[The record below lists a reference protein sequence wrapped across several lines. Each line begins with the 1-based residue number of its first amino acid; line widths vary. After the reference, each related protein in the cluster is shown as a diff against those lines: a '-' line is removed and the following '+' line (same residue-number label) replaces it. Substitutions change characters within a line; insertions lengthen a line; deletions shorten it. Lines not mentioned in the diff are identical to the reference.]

1 MQREETIKNI
11 IELLEKHGLIQ
22 TGNSNPLEN
31 RVSVPTYDKKAH

>member
-22 TGNSNPLEN
+22 KESSNPSES
-31 RVSVPTYDKKAH
+31 RVSVPTYDQKAH